1 NKCLQPGIPSSFPG
15 GSIQGAHGVQFRFF
29 SLFGPPG
36 VGMRVEKQEIEKLAK
51 LARLD
56 VPAEDIE
63 KLQGS
68 LSSLVEY
75 LDTLKQIHLEDVE
88 PMTAVDDSPRPLRP
102 DVEQPMLPKDKALAN
117 APEVNLEHFSIPKVI
132 GG

>member
-1 NKCLQPGIPSSFPG
+1 
-15 GSIQGAHGVQFRFF
+15 
-29 SLFGPPG
+29 
-36 VGMRVEKQEIEKLAK
+36 MRVEKHEIEKLAK

-56 VPAEDIE
+56 VTPEEIE

-68 LSSLVEY
+68 LGSLVEY
-75 LDTLKQIHLEDVE
+75 LDTLGQLDLANVE
-88 PMTAVDDSPRPLRP
+88 PMTAVDDSARPLRP
-102 DVEQPMLPKDKALAN
+102 DVEQPMLPKEKALHN

>member
-1 NKCLQPGIPSSFPG
+1 
-15 GSIQGAHGVQFRFF
+15 
-29 SLFGPPG
+29 
-36 VGMRVEKQEIEKLAK
+36 MRVEKQEIEKLAK

-75 LDTLKQIHLEDVE
+75 LDTLKQINLDDVE

-117 APEVNLEHFSIPKVI
+117 APAVNLEHFSIPKVI

>member
-1 NKCLQPGIPSSFPG
+1 
-15 GSIQGAHGVQFRFF
+15 
-29 SLFGPPG
+29 
-36 VGMRVEKQEIEKLAK
+36 MRVEKKEIEKLAT

-63 KLQGS
+63 KLQAS

-75 LDTLKQIHLEDVE
+75 LDTLKQINLDDVE
-88 PMTAVDDSPRPLRP
+88 PMTAVDDSARPLRP
-102 DVEQPMLPKDKALAN
+102 DVEQEMLPKEKALQN

>member
-1 NKCLQPGIPSSFPG
+1 
-15 GSIQGAHGVQFRFF
+15 
-29 SLFGPPG
+29 
-36 VGMRVEKQEIEKLAK
+36 MRVEKHEIEKLAK

-56 VPAEDIE
+56 VTAEEVE

-68 LSSLVEY
+68 LGSLIEY
-75 LDTLKQIHLEDVE
+75 LDTLGQLDLEKVE

-102 DVEQPMLPKDKALAN
+102 DQEAAMLPKEQALHN

>member
-1 NKCLQPGIPSSFPG
+1 
-15 GSIQGAHGVQFRFF
+15 
-29 SLFGPPG
+29 
-36 VGMRVEKQEIEKLAK
+36 MRVEKQEIEKLAK

>member
-1 NKCLQPGIPSSFPG
+1 
-15 GSIQGAHGVQFRFF
+15 
-29 SLFGPPG
+29 
-36 VGMRVEKQEIEKLAK
+36 MRVEKHEIEKLAK

-56 VPAEDIE
+56 ITPEEIE

-68 LSSLVEY
+68 LGSLVEY
-75 LDTLKQIHLEDVE
+75 LDTLKQIDLTGVE
-88 PMTAVDDSPRPLRP
+88 PMTAVDDAPRPLRA
-102 DVEQPMLPKDKALAN
+102 DVEKDMLPKEKALMN

>member
-1 NKCLQPGIPSSFPG
+1 
-15 GSIQGAHGVQFRFF
+15 
-29 SLFGPPG
+29 
-36 VGMRVEKQEIEKLAK
+36 MRVEKQEIEKLAK
-51 LARLD
+51 LARLEFS
-56 VPAEDIE
+56 PEEIE

-68 LSSLVEY
+68 LGDLVGY
-75 LDTLKQIHLEDVE
+75 LDTLKQLDLDGVE

-102 DVEQPMLPKDKALAN
+102 DVRADMLPKDKALAN

>member
-1 NKCLQPGIPSSFPG
+1 
-15 GSIQGAHGVQFRFF
+15 
-29 SLFGPPG
+29 
-36 VGMRVEKQEIEKLAK
+36 MRVEKHEIEKLAK
-51 LARLD
+51 LARLEIS
-56 VPAEDIE
+56 PEEIE

-68 LSSLVEY
+68 LGDLVGY
-75 LDTLKQIHLEDVE
+75 VDQLKQMKLDDVE

-102 DVEQPMLPKDKALAN
+102 DVEQPMLPKAQALAN

>member
-1 NKCLQPGIPSSFPG
+1 
-15 GSIQGAHGVQFRFF
+15 
-29 SLFGPPG
+29 
-36 VGMRVEKQEIEKLAK
+36 MRVEKQEIEKLAK
-51 LARLD
+51 LARLEFS
-56 VPAEDIE
+56 PEDLE

-68 LSSLVEY
+68 LGSLVEY
-75 LDTLKQIHLEDVE
+75 LDTLKQIDLTGVE

-102 DVEQPMLPKDKALAN
+102 DVLGEMLPKTQALMN